1 MIINAY
7 EFIIE
12 NNGEE
17 IPVSLRLGVGG
28 QLKLKKKYNESTTAT
43 LFGAVDD
50 IERMVDILD
59 NALKYN
65 GNKNTI
71 KTGADLY
78 DLMVENDMLGMRA
91 KQEIITSIGRASGLF
106 SEEEKEA
113 IDKRSEHLLD
123 DAFGDEGTGKNVK

>member
-7 EFIIE
+7 EFTVE
-12 NNGEE
+12 SNGSE

-28 QLKLKKKYNESTTAT
+28 QLKLKKKWNESTTST

-50 IERMVDILD
+50 IERMVDVLD

-65 GNKNTI
+65 GNTNTV
-71 KTGADLY
+71 KSGSDLY

-106 SEEEKEA
+106 SEEEKRV

-123 DAFGDEGTGKNVK
+123 EAFEDEDAGKNVK